1 MLAVGTIS
9 TSLVSLI
16 MFSSR
21 VLTVVFAILIAGLG
35 AGIVASHSQLS
46 AQQAAVNERLDGD
59 TLTDQTIDASPMTHD
74 DEIAALQLA
83 IITLQDR
90 LGELENRMAANGQSS
105 SASAPSIPDNLGEAI
120 DAHIMARPGIIQEAL
135 AAIEMQ
141 RTQQAIASVLNNPMT
156 PVIGN
161 PDGDVTLI
169 EFFDY
174 NCGYCRQMSADLRAM
189 ADNDPN
195 LKIVLVELPI
205 LSAQSQDAAR
215 VSLAAYQVDPDKYEK
230 FHFDLILGGARADR
244 VLAENIATLN
254 LYDLNQVKRVSRD
267 PMIDQTL
274 QMNYRVMDAL
284 GISGTP
290 AIFLDGILYRGRT
303 AKADLE
309 SAIDAVRTRR
319 RDG

>member
-1 MLAVGTIS
+1 
-9 TSLVSLI
+9 
-16 MFSSR
+16 
-21 VLTVVFAILIAGLG
+21 
-35 AGIVASHSQLS
+35 
-46 AQQAAVNERLDGD
+46 
-59 TLTDQTIDASPMTHD
+59 MTHD

-90 LGELENRMAANGQSS
+90 LGELENRMAINGQSS
-105 SASAPSIPDNLGEAI
+105 GASAPSIPDNLGEAI

-205 LSAQSQDAAR
+205 LSTQSQDAAR

-254 LYDLNQVKRVSRD
+254 LYDLNQVKRLSRD

-309 SAIDAVRTRR
+309 SAIQAVRTRR

>member
-1 MLAVGTIS
+1 M
-9 TSLVSLI
+9 VSFL

-21 VLTVVFAILIAGLG
+21 FSTAVFAVLVVGLA
-35 AGIVASHSQLS
+35 AGIMVSHSQLS
-46 AQQAAVNERLDGD
+46 AQQDAVTERLDESMP
-59 TLTDQTIDASPMTHD
+59 IDATTTALPIASQED
-74 DEIAALQLA
+74 LAALRLT
-83 IITLQDR
+83 IIALQNRIED
-90 LGELENRMAANGQSS
+90 LEKKIDANSQASTIAGPAALN
-105 SASAPSIPDNLGEAI
+105 NLGEAI
-120 DAHIMARPGIIQEAL
+120 DAHIMARPEIIQEAL

-141 RTQQAIASVLNNPMT
+141 KTRQAIASVLNNPMT
-156 PVIGN
+156 PIIGN

-189 ADNDPN
+189 AAKDPN

-205 LSAQSQDAAR
+205 LSTQSQDAAR
-215 VSLAAYQVDPDKYEK
+215 VSLAAYQADADKYEK

-254 LYDLNQVKRVSRD
+254 LYDLNQVKRLSRD

-309 SAIDAVRTRR
+309 NAIEAVRARR
-319 RDG
+319 LNG